1 MDQRLMQVML
11 DVDEHHWWYR
21 GRRAIIRRELE
32 RLPIPV
38 GARILDAGCGSGRTL
53 VDLAHFGEVSAVER
67 DEQAAI
73 LASARGPFDVQ
84 VGELEHLRWPAGTF
98 QLVTCL
104 DVIEHTRDDVLAL
117 RELWRV
123 SMPGGWLVLTAPA
136 YQALWS
142 AHDEANHHYRRYSRR
157 QLVAAMSAAGWLV
170 SRVTSFNAL
179 LLAPAAVVRLIQRG
193 RPLRDGHGASSDLER
208 GPVWMNRLLELPLA
222 AEARW
227 LGSGR
232 SLPAGLS
239 LMAVARRA
247 AD

>member
-38 GARILDAGCGSGRTL
+38 GARILDVGCGSGRTL
-53 VDLAHFGEVSAVER
+53 VDLARFGEVSAVER
-67 DEQAAI
+67 DEQAAT

-84 VGELEHLRWPAGTF
+84 IGELEHLPWPAGTF

-104 DVIEHTRDDVLAL
+104 DVLEHTRDDVLAL

-123 SMPGGWLVLTAPA
+123 TMPGGWLVVTAPA
-136 YQALWS
+136 YQTLWS
-142 AHDEANHHYRRYSRR
+142 SHDEANHHYRRYSRPR
-157 QLVAAMSAAGWLV
+157 LVAAMSGAGWLV
-170 SRVTSFNAL
+170 TRITSFNTV
-179 LLAPAAVVRLIQRG
+179 LLAPAVVVRLVQRRR
-193 RPLRDGHGASSDLER
+193 RPPPDDRRSDLER
-208 GPVWMNRLLELPLA
+208 GPVWMNRLLELPLE

-227 LGSGR
+227 LGGGR